1 VKGSRSLVSV
11 RSARDRTRE
20 VYDRET
26 EVCLRRWIRR
36 TYRRPPLLQE
46 LLQGLPA
53 GALILDLGC
62 GPAQDTRDLGR
73 HGYRVVG
80 LDLSLA
86 FLAHARRRHRRLPLV
101 LADIASLPFRR
112 QVFNGI
118 WAAASL
124 IHLPKPAMRRALA
137 ALSRLTAQGGWL
149 AATLAQGRTSSVVT
163 RGWLPG
169 RFIARWQKEELA
181 GVVRS
186 AGWKVVSLKAVSN
199 RERKGRWLVVTAR
212 AQSGGRPSEPSKRE
226 IK

>member
-1 VKGSRSLVSV
+1 MKGPRSLVSA

-26 EVCLRRWIRR
+26 ELCLRRWIRR
-36 TYRRPPLLQE
+36 TYRRPPLLQD

-53 GALILDLGC
+53 GARILDLGC
-62 GPAQDTRDLGR
+62 GPAQDAHDLGR

-80 LDLSLA
+80 LDFSPA

-101 LADIASLPFRR
+101 LADIARLPFRR
-112 QVFNGI
+112 RVFNGV

-137 ALSRLTAQGGWL
+137 ALSRLTAGGGWL

-181 GVVRS
+181 RTVRS
-186 AGWKVVSLKAVSN
+186 AGWKIVSLKAVSN

-212 AQSGGRPSEPSKRE
+212 APWEADPVAPRSVK
-226 IK
+226 